1 MVCRGNE
8 YTRQWLSEHSAKV
21 LNRLEQTALFR
32 RAACVAL
39 YHAIRFEPE
48 TVGFL
53 AKWADRKTIL
63 LPVIMENDL
72 RFYPY
77 TSDHA
82 LTTGAFGIREPLR
95 NTSYDTSAVSTV
107 IDLIVVPGIAFDR
120 RCNRLGRGKGYY
132 DRFLSSLP
140 ATTPK
145 LGVCFNFQLLDNLPA
160 EPFDIPMDGVITD
173 KEIVYRKS
181 VRDSTTVGTCTN
193 YKLQ

>member
-1 MVCRGNE
+1 MVCRENE
-8 YTRQWLSEHSAKV
+8 YTRQWLSEHSAEV

-32 RAACVAL
+32 RATCVAL

-48 TVGFL
+48 TAGFF

-72 RFYPY
+72 HFYPY
-77 TSDHA
+77 TGDHA
-82 LTTGAFGIREPLR
+82 LTTGAFGIREPLH
-95 NTSYDTSAVSTV
+95 NISHDTSVVSTV

-173 KEIVYRKS
+173 EEVVYRKS